1 MARLI
6 NSFAQFIAD
15 NKSLR
20 DLYDDAKTNQ
30 RKSIEETLR
39 MIDLRKSQE
48 EQNIV
53 KSETQKQINS
63 LQQEWYGVRNE
74 PESQTNSKIGNTWEY
89 TPEETKPEVKNKINL
104 NITNL

>member
-39 MIDLRKSQE
+39 MINLSKPPT

-53 KSETQKQINS
+53 E
-63 LQQEWYGVRNE
+63 NE
-74 PESQTNSKIGNTWEY
+74 PQSTTNSTIGNTWEY
-89 TPEETKPEVKNKINL
+89 KAEETKPEVKNKINL